1 MCATRFSKESVVT
14 RNDGEGCM
22 MLELNKGVKR
32 TK

>member
-1 MCATRFSKESVVT
+1 MCATHFSKESVVT

-22 MLELNKGVKR
+22 MLNKGVKR